1 MHTLTDLRETPEY
14 RLLRY
19 LLSVTHAP
27 QQFPQ
32 SRLNKHGSTP
42 IPQFLILFTADSGT
56 HAVRTTCCSGSRDPK
71 AEAEEIK
78 QRLTKFMR
86 NDPHLE
92 LSDEKTLITRTSA
105 AAFLG
110 YENTTQTGTGGRK
123 SLNGPSRCACPPR

>member
-1 MHTLTDLRETPEY
+1 
-14 RLLRY
+14 
-19 LLSVTHAP
+19 
-27 QQFPQ
+27 
-32 SRLNKHGSTP
+32 
-42 IPQFLILFTADSGT
+42 
-56 HAVRTTCCSGSRDPK
+56 VRTTCCSGSRDPK

-123 SLNGPSRCACPPR
+123 PQRPIALRVPTSLIKTSCASYLACGKPAAVVAGLCAEQRANESAGASLFACV